1 MILKLNTNGTIT
13 VKPTAVPESMDHIVL
28 SYEYPQGLA
37 HLEPVL
43 HWGFQKYYG
52 DDIIISKKADNNYQM
67 RVVLY
72 DNGML
77 YKTYNLVVANPEL
90 YIGYGINTI
99 RPNILEYIAQ
109 LEKENKALKERG
121 DVV

>member
-1 MILKLNTNGTIT
+1 
-13 VKPTAVPESMDHIVL
+13 
-28 SYEYPQGLA
+28 
-37 HLEPVL
+37 
-43 HWGFQKYYG
+43 
-52 DDIIISKKADNNYQM
+52 M

-77 YKTYNLVVANPEL
+77 YKTYNLVTANPEL
-90 YIGYGINTI
+90 YIGYGINMI

-109 LEKENKALKERG
+109 LEKENKDLKERG